1 MSSSKVE
8 ITAEQ
13 RLEEAVNAAFAAA
26 NELLDKESTAQV
38 ADVIVQHLL
47 TAGTKLYARKAELE
61 QRNFSPLVPQSVTA
75 TEAVVVMGGMLDS
88 VNLSVFDLS
97 MWVDGRPR

>member
-8 ITAEQ
+8 TTAAQ
-13 RLEEAVNAAFAAA
+13 RLEVAVGAASAAA
-26 NELLDKESTAQV
+26 NELLDQEATAQV
-38 ADVIVQHLL
+38 SDDVVQRLL
-47 TAGTKLYARKAELE
+47 TAGTRLYARKAELE
-61 QRNFSPLVPQSVTA
+61 RRNFAALSPQGVTA
-75 TEAVVVMGGMLDS
+75 TDAVTVMGGMLDA